1 MSHEN
6 LSPGN
11 CVAATVFPQ
20 EIMSLTINVATVY
33 PKEILS
39 SGNTVARHGLRH
51 ILPLAFCCNQTYIIL
66 FVIRTK
72 GTLFEEEQNDF
83 CRKVLHDNEGGVKLR
98 VLRNILR

>member
-1 MSHEN
+1 MSGATNFRGDIVHYDTGVTGN

-39 SGNTVARHGLRH
+39 SGSIYTVARH
-51 ILPLAFCCNQTYIIL
+51 
-66 FVIRTK
+66 
-72 GTLFEEEQNDF
+72 
-83 CRKVLHDNEGGVKLR
+83 
-98 VLRNILR
+98 